1 MVQGQAAR
9 VPAQAG
15 VWVEVKARARVEAG
29 WADHLQQGRAETV
42 CAQTAAIM
50 FRTWWVSRATR

>member
-15 VWVEVKARARVEAG
+15 VGAKARARVEAG
-29 WADHLQQGRAETV
+29 WAAHLPPGRVEVVYARN
-42 CAQTAAIM
+42 AAPLPLILPDSLV
-50 FRTWWVSRATR
+50 RQ